1 MSAFHHCHSSR
12 SPSPNALYWQF
23 YRDYFA
29 SNQCVINRSYLI
41 PTQADV
47 WHRVTPQAS
56 QAELPLE
63 TQVTFQPLEGKSPCS
78 IPTAADVFDLTP
90 SDDTSCSL
98 TLSRPGGGD
107 GLLSLKTG
115 TRRRGPNHVPRPLNS
130 FFLFKT
136 DWLAKRKSLLAGIE
150 QDHRQLNRMASSEW
164 RKLPPEAKQ
173 RFKDAAHQAK
183 VEHSI
188 KYPGYRFTP
197 KPRGDRR
204 KRKTKRN
211 EPEVLLRNEEAA
223 RLVSQGVTGDAL
235 RQALTDYDRRCSDE
249 KQNCVASTPSPSS
262 LSEGLPSTPSALAP
276 VILPPPPFDANQS
289 YSRAPQPTTTSFL
302 DLETVWD
309 TFAGNSSTV
318 PWAGEV
324 AQSQQSPIVDGPEI
338 IPAEPAQDSH
348 LFRFDHPP
356 GDCTSFFLP
365 SYSHSTQP
373 FQIGQEV
380 QVDDWRHHLE
390 SLVGDNQGTVSFPVF
405 QSFKPSS
412 DFVQSTSDS
421 AGGSAYQRVPLF
433 EAKKFSHS
441 HSHTNSPMVHFV
453 PL

>member
-1 MSAFHHCHSSR
+1 MSAFHHCHGHSTR
-12 SPSPNALYWQF
+12 APSPNALYWQS
-23 YRDYFA
+23 YTDAFA
-29 SNQCVINRSYLI
+29 SYQCVIKRPLHI
-41 PTQADV
+41 PTRADD
-47 WHRVTPQAS
+47 WHSVTP

-63 TQVTFQPLEGKSPCS
+63 TQVIYQPLEAKSPCS
-78 IPTAADVFDLTP
+78 VPRAAETFDLTP
-90 SDDTSCSL
+90 ASVTSCSL
-98 TLSRPGGGD
+98 TSSRPDGGD
-107 GLLSLKTG
+107 VPLPLRTG

-164 RKLPPEAKQ
+164 RKLPPETKQ
-173 RFKDAAHQAK
+173 QFKDAAHQAK

-197 KPRGDRR
+197 KPRGDKR

-223 RLVSQGVTGDAL
+223 RLVSQGVTGDVLREAL
-235 RQALTDYDRRCSDE
+235 ADYDRRCSDE
-249 KQNCVASTPSPSS
+249 KQHCAVSTSSPSS

-276 VILPPPPFDANQS
+276 VILPPPPYDGNQP
-289 YSRAPQPTTTSFL
+289 YTWAPQPTASFF
-302 DLETVWD
+302 DLETLWD
-309 TFAGNSSTV
+309 TFAGNSHTD

-324 AQSQQSPIVDGPEI
+324 AQPQQSPIVNGPEI

-348 LFRFDHPP
+348 LFRFDHLPD
-356 GDCTSFFLP
+356 DCTSFFLP
-365 SYSHSTQP
+365 SYSPSIQP
-373 FQIGQEV
+373 FQIDQEM

-390 SLVGDNQGTVSFPVF
+390 SLVGDTQGTISFPVF

-421 AGGSAYQRVPLF
+421 PGGSAYQSVPLF
-433 EAKKFSHS
+433 QAKKF
-441 HSHTNSPMVHFV
+441 SHTNSPMVHFV

>member
-1 MSAFHHCHSSR
+1 MSAFHHCHSTR
-12 SPSPNALYWQF
+12 SPSPNALYWQS
-23 YRDYFA
+23 YCNAFA
-29 SNQCVINRSYLI
+29 SDQCVIKRPYLI

-47 WHRVTPQAS
+47 WHRVTTP
-56 QAELPLE
+56 QAELPLG
-63 TQVTFQPLEGKSPCS
+63 TQVTYQPLEGKSPYS
-78 IPTAADVFDLTP
+78 VPRASEIFDLTP
-90 SDDTSCSL
+90 SDVTSCS
-98 TLSRPGGGD
+98 SRPGGGD
-107 GLLSLKTG
+107 GLLPLLTG

-197 KPRGDRR
+197 KPRGDKR

-235 RQALTDYDRRCSDE
+235 REALADYDRRSSDE
-249 KQNCVASTPSPSS
+249 KQHCVVSTPSPPS

-276 VILPPPPFDANQS
+276 VNLPPPPFDANQS
-289 YSRAPQPTTTSFL
+289 YTWAPQPTASFL
-302 DLETVWD
+302 DLETLWD
-309 TFAGNSSTV
+309 TFAGNSYTP
-318 PWAGEV
+318 PWAGQV
-324 AQSQQSPIVDGPEI
+324 AQSQQSPIVDEPEI
-338 IPAEPAQDSH
+338 IPAEPTQDSH
-348 LFRFDHPP
+348 LFRFDHLPD
-356 GDCTSFFLP
+356 DCTSFFLP
-365 SYSHSTQP
+365 SYSPSTQP
-373 FQIGQEV
+373 LQIGQEM

-390 SLVGDNQGTVSFPVF
+390 SLVGDTQGTVSFPVF

-421 AGGSAYQRVPLF
+421 AGGSAYQSVPLF
-433 EAKKFSHS
+433 QAKIFT
-441 HSHTNSPMVHFV
+441 HTNSPMVHFV
-453 PL
+453 PF

>member
-1 MSAFHHCHSSR
+1 MSAFHHCHSTR
-12 SPSPNALYWQF
+12 APSPNSLYWQF
-23 YRDYFA
+23 YRDSFA
-29 SNQCVINRSYLI
+29 SNQCVIKRPYLI
-41 PTQADV
+41 RTRADENYRVAPQAD
-47 WHRVTPQAS
+47 
-56 QAELPLE
+56 LLLE
-63 TQVTFQPLEGKSPCS
+63 TQVTSQPLEGKSHYSVPR
-78 IPTAADVFDLTP
+78 AAEIFDLTP
-90 SDDTSCSL
+90 SDASSRTSTS
-98 TLSRPGGGD
+98 SRPGGGD
-107 GLLSLKTG
+107 GPLRTG

-235 RQALTDYDRRCSDE
+235 REALADYDRRCSDE
-249 KQNCVASTPSPSS
+249 KQHCAVSTSSPSS
-262 LSEGLPSTPSALAP
+262 LSEGLPSTSSVLAP
-276 VILPPPPFDANQS
+276 VILPPLPS
-289 YSRAPQPTTTSFL
+289 YSWAPQPNASFL
-302 DLETVWD
+302 DLEHLWG
-309 TFAGNSSTV
+309 TFAGNSYTV

-324 AQSQQSPIVDGPEI
+324 APSQISPIVGPEI
-338 IPAEPAQDSH
+338 IPAEPTQDSH
-348 LFRFDHPP
+348 LFHFDGLPD
-356 GDCTSFFLP
+356 DCTGYLLP
-365 SYSHSTQP
+365 SYSPSTQH

-380 QVDDWRHHLE
+380 QVGDWSHHLE
-390 SLVGDNQGTVSFPVF
+390 SFGGSQGTAPFPVF
-405 QSFKPSS
+405 QSFNPSS

-421 AGGSAYQRVPLF
+421 AGGSAYQTVPLF
-433 EAKKFSHS
+433 QSKKL
-441 HSHTNSPMVHFV
+441 SPMIHFL

>member
-1 MSAFHHCHSSR
+1 MDAF
-12 SPSPNALYWQF
+12 AF
-23 YRDYFA
+23 
-29 SNQCVINRSYLI
+29 NQCVIKRPFLI
-41 PTQADV
+41 PTKADV
-47 WHRVTPQAS
+47 WHRVVPQA
-56 QAELPLE
+56 EFPLE
-63 TQVTFQPLEGKSPCS
+63 TQVTSQPFEGKSPYS
-78 IPTAADVFDLTP
+78 VPRAAEMFDLAP
-90 SDDTSCSL
+90 SDVTSCSPIS
-98 TLSRPGGGD
+98 SRPGEGD
-107 GLLSLKTG
+107 GPLPLRTG

-211 EPEVLLRNEEAA
+211 EPEILLRNEEAA

-235 RQALTDYDRRCSDE
+235 RDALADYDRRCSDE
-249 KQNCVASTPSPSS
+249 KQRGAVNTSSPSS
-262 LSEGLPSTPSALAP
+262 ISEGLPSTPSALAP
-276 VILPPPPFDANQS
+276 VVLPPSPFDGNQS
-289 YSRAPQPTTTSFL
+289 YSWAPQPTTSFL
-302 DLETVWD
+302 DLETLWD
-309 TFAGNSSTV
+309 TFAGNSYTV

-324 AQSQQSPIVDGPEI
+324 AQSQQSPAVDGPENL
-338 IPAEPAQDSH
+338 PAEPAQDSH
-348 LFRFDHPP
+348 LFHFDHLPD
-356 GDCTSFFLP
+356 DCASFFLP
-365 SYSHSTQP
+365 SDTPSTQL
-373 FQIGQEV
+373 FQIGQDM
-380 QVDDWRHHLE
+380 QLDDWSYHLE
-390 SLVGDNQGTVSFPVF
+390 SLIGGTQGLGTVSFPNF

-412 DFVQSTSDS
+412 DFVQSTPDS
-421 AGGSAYQRVPLF
+421 AGGSAYQSVPLF
-433 EAKKFSHS
+433 HAKNF
-441 HSHTNSPMVHFV
+441 SHTNSPMVHFV

>member
-1 MSAFHHCHSSR
+1 MSAFHYCHSSR
-12 SPSPNALYWQF
+12 APSPNAFYWQI
-23 YRDYFA
+23 YRDSFA
-29 SNQCVINRSYLI
+29 SNQ
-41 PTQADV
+41 
-47 WHRVTPQAS
+47 VTPQAEPPS
-56 QAELPLE
+56 PLD
-63 TQVTFQPLEGKSPCS
+63 TQVTFQPLEGKSPC
-78 IPTAADVFDLTP
+78 PVPRAAEIFDLTP
-90 SDDTSCSL
+90 HDATSCSL
-98 TLSRPGGGD
+98 TSSRPDGGD
-107 GLLSLKTG
+107 GLLSLRTS

-183 VEHSI
+183 VEHSL

-223 RLVSQGVTGDAL
+223 RLVSEGVTGHAL
-235 RQALTDYDRRCSDE
+235 REALADYDRRCSDE
-249 KQNCVASTPSPSS
+249 KQHCAVSKSSPSP

-276 VILPPPPFDANQS
+276 VTLPPPPFDANEP
-289 YSRAPQPTTTSFL
+289 YTWAPQPTASFL
-302 DLETVWD
+302 DLEALCQWD
-309 TFAGNSSTV
+309 TFAGNSHTA

-324 AQSQQSPIVDGPEI
+324 AQSQQSPIIGGPEI

-348 LFRFDHPP
+348 LFRFDLP
-356 GDCTSFFLP
+356 DDFSSFFIP
-365 SYSHSTQP
+365 SYNHSTQP
-373 FQIGQEV
+373 FQIGQEM
-380 QVDDWRHHLE
+380 QVDDWRRHLE
-390 SLVGDNQGTVSFPVF
+390 SFVADTQGLGTVSFPVF

-412 DFVQSTSDS
+412 DFVQSTSDC
-421 AGGSAYQRVPLF
+421 AGGSAYQSVPPF
-433 EAKKFSHS
+433 QAKNF
-441 HSHTNSPMVHFV
+441 SHTNPPMVHFV

>member
-1 MSAFHHCHSSR
+1 M
-12 SPSPNALYWQF
+12 L
-23 YRDYFA
+23 
-29 SNQCVINRSYLI
+29 
-41 PTQADV
+41 
-47 WHRVTPQAS
+47 WHRVTL
-56 QAELPLE
+56 QAELPALE
-63 TQVTFQPLEGKSPCS
+63 TSFQPLEPEDKSPCS
-78 IPTAADVFDLTP
+78 VPGAAEIFDQTP
-90 SDDTSCSL
+90 SDVTLCSPTSSC
-98 TLSRPGGGD
+98 PGGD
-107 GLLSLKTG
+107 EFLPLRTG

-183 VEHSI
+183 IEHSI

-235 RQALTDYDRRCSDE
+235 CEALADYDRRCSDE
-249 KQNCVASTPSPSS
+249 KQHCAVSTSPPSS
-262 LSEGLPSTPSALAP
+262 LSEGLPSTPPALAP
-276 VILPPPPFDANQS
+276 VILPSPPFDANQS
-289 YSRAPQPTTTSFL
+289 YSWASQPTTSLL
-302 DLETVWD
+302 DLETLWD
-309 TFAGNSSTV
+309 TFAGNSYTV

-324 AQSQQSPIVDGPEI
+324 AQSQQSPVVDGPEI
-338 IPAEPAQDSH
+338 IPAAPAHDSD
-348 LFRFDHPP
+348 LFHFDHLPD
-356 GDCTSFFLP
+356 DCTSFFLP
-365 SYSHSTQP
+365 SYSPSTQL
-373 FQIGQEV
+373 FQFGQDM
-380 QVDDWRHHLE
+380 QVDDWSHQLE
-390 SLVGDNQGTVSFPVF
+390 PLVGGTRGTVSFPVF

-412 DFVQSTSDS
+412 DLVQSTS
-421 AGGSAYQRVPLF
+421 GGSAYQSVPLF
-433 EAKKFSHS
+433 QAKNF
-441 HSHTNSPMVHFV
+441 SHTNSPMVHFV